1 MIAPLSERRE
11 PQERWLE
18 SLSAGQFRQLFEHL
32 PGTLFF
38 AKDRDSRLMLGNPA
52 FLARCGLSSEEEL
65 MGFSDEELFPPRLAA
80 KYRADDE
87 KVMATAKPLLGII
100 ELFPGERGEPDWSIT
115 DKIPLFDREGEVCGL
130 CGTVRSYEG
139 ARAALQPYLELAP
152 VANDIKEHFREKLD
166 VSSLAEMAGLSVRQ
180 LERRFRKTFQT
191 SPRAYLMRMR
201 ILAAC
206 DLLEK
211 SESTVTEVALDV
223 GFYDH
228 SDFSR
233 QFRRIIGQSPTDY
246 RGQKAGQMALPLS
259 EQAKREKS
267 GGN

>member
-1 MIAPLSERRE
+1 MIASLADRRKH
-11 PQERWLE
+11 QEEWLD
-18 SLSAGQFRQLFEHL
+18 SLSAGQFRLLFENL

-38 AKDRDSRLMLGNPA
+38 AKDRESRLMLGNPA
-52 FLARCGLSSEEEL
+52 FVQRCGLRSEDEL

-80 KYRADDE
+80 KYRADDQ
-87 KVMATAKPLLGII
+87 KVLATGNPELGII
-100 ELFPGERGEPDWSIT
+100 ELFPGAEGQPEWSIT
-115 DKIPLFDREGEVCGL
+115 DKLPLIDREGAVCGL

-152 VANDIKEHFREKLD
+152 VADYIKEHFREKLD
-166 VSSLAEMAGLSVRQ
+166 VPHLAEMAGLSVRQ

-191 SPRAYLMRMR
+191 SPRAYLIRVR
-201 ILAAC
+201 VLAAC
-206 DLLEK
+206 DLLEHAEQ
-211 SESTVTEVALDV
+211 SVTDVALEV

-246 RGQKAGQMALPLS
+246 RRQKGGQMALPL
-259 EQAKREKS
+259 E
-267 GGN
+267 

>member
-1 MIAPLSERRE
+1 MIPSLSHRRE
-11 PQERWLE
+11 LQERWLE

-38 AKDRDSRLMLGNPA
+38 AKDRESRLMLGNPA

-65 MGFSDEELFPPRLAA
+65 LGFSDEELFPPRLAS
-80 KYRADDE
+80 KYRNDDE
-87 KVMATAKPLLGII
+87 KVMTTGKPLLGII
-100 ELFPGERGEPDWSIT
+100 ELFPGAAGEPDWSIT
-115 DKIPLFDREGEVCGL
+115 DKIPLFDRGGGVCGL

-139 ARAALQPYLELAP
+139 TRAALQPYLELAP
-152 VANDIKEHFREKLD
+152 VADYIKKNFRDKLD
-166 VSSLAEMAGLSVRQ
+166 VARLAKMAGLSVRQ

-191 SPRAYLMRMR
+191 NPRSYLIRMR

-206 DLLEK
+206 DLLET
-211 SESTVTEVALDV
+211 SESSVTEVALEV

-246 RGQKAGQMALPLS
+246 RRQKAGQMALPLGS
-259 EQAKREKS
+259 RNGAAGEAAE
-267 GGN
+267 

>member
-1 MIAPLSERRE
+1 MIASSEERRTNRD
-11 PQERWLE
+11 RWLD
-18 SLSAGQFRQLFEHL
+18 SLPAGQFRMLFEHL

-38 AKDRDSRLMLGNPA
+38 AKDHEGLLMFGNSA
-52 FLARCGLSSEEEL
+52 FVARCGLSSQDEL
-65 MGFSDEELFPPRLAA
+65 LGFSDEELFPPRLAD
-80 KYRADDE
+80 KYRTDDRA
-87 KVMATAKPLLGII
+87 VLASGKPLLGII
-100 ELFPGERGEPDWSIT
+100 ELFPNAEGKPEWSIT
-115 DKIPLFDREGEVCGL
+115 DKLPLFDREGNVCGV

-152 VANDIKEHFREKLD
+152 VADYIKEHFQEKLE
-166 VSSLAEMAGLSVRQ
+166 VKHLAEMAGLSVRQ

-191 SPRAYLMRMR
+191 SPRAYLMRTR

-206 DLLEK
+206 EQLEATDR
-211 SESTVTEVALDV
+211 SVTEVALEV

-246 RGQKAGQMALPLS
+246 RRQKAGQMGLPLD
-259 EQAKREKS
+259 
-267 GGN
+267 